1 MQSAIVR
8 TSGGLGFHAGG
19 VVTVPFITRCAS
31 TATIGVFDLTFGAH
45 AGIVHQYLSIAAFG
59 NGFAVSS
66 AVFELVIGTHA
77 LAIDFQM
84 VLRTQIAFAGVLLT
98 VPHLFPGAVAAY
110 VAIVPHH
117 CGPLWQQASTTPLI
131 MTLARPSGHWSS
143 GKTQASPSKFT
154 T

>member
-8 TSGGLGFHAGG
+8 TSGGLGFYAGG
-19 VVTVPFITRCAS
+19 VVTVPFVTRCAS

-45 AGIVHQYLSIAAFG
+45 AGIVHQYLAIAAFG

-84 VLRTQIAFAGVLLT
+84 VLRTQIAFAGVLFT
-98 VPHLFPGAVAAY
+98 VPNLFPRTVTAHVATGPDDCGPFWTADDDLPINDDAS
-110 VAIVPHH
+110 AIVR
-117 CGPLWQQASTTPLI
+117 ALI
-131 MTLARPSGHWSS
+131 FG
-143 GKTQASPSKFT
+143 
-154 T
+154 